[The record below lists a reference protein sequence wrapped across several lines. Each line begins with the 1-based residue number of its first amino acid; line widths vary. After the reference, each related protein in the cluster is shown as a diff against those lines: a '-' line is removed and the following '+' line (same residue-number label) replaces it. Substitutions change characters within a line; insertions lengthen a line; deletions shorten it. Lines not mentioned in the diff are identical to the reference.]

1 MATSVSRLPPKDT
14 RLAVTLGEQ
23 RCSLESPVVP
33 PSGCRWHCTSLSEVR
48 LRQSGTL
55 GWECWVSGLVGS
67 RLVVG
72 GDQEGIRGHGLDLL
86 PLPELGHRVIF

>member
-1 MATSVSRLPPKDT
+1 MFSGVSCGATLWLQMVLHQP
-14 RLAVTLGEQ
+14 
-23 RCSLESPVVP
+23 
-33 PSGCRWHCTSLSEVR
+33 EVR
-48 LRQSGTL
+48 LSQSGPL

-67 RLVVG
+67 RLEVG